1 MSYMKT
7 KNYSALKSGSDI
19 RGIAVKTAKSDVT
32 LTGEA
37 ICDITRAYLKW
48 LAGRCGKETVTVAL
62 GNDVRISCEAI
73 CTAIEQV
80 AVNCGCRIVYLGMTT
95 TPAMF
100 TVLNESGWA
109 LDGSIMVTAS
119 HLPFDRNGLKFFT
132 PDGGLSGEDIS
143 EILRIAENGEFLPYG
158 EGSVEERNYLDLYCK
173 KLVSVVRAGTNKTAP
188 LFGKRIIVDASNGVG
203 GFFAKKVLQPLGA
216 ITDGSI
222 NLLPDGN
229 FPNHEPNPENPEAIK
244 CIADAVVNTHA
255 EMGIIFDTDVDRAA
269 IVDISGKVLNR
280 DSLIA
285 LTSALLLKDG
295 PATIVTD
302 SVTCDGLTAFIEK
315 RGGKHVRFKRGYRNV
330 IDEAKR
336 RSAEGEHCPLAIET
350 SGHAAFEE
358 NYFMDDG
365 AYLVC
370 KLLVAYALQAEKGA
384 ALIDLIDDLET
395 PAEEGE
401 VRLTFTP
408 RSKDFKLEG
417 ARVIEEVR
425 FFMGMEKGATLPGN
439 DYEGARVSFDKENG
453 DGWLLIR
460 QSVHDPVLPVNFASS
475 TEGGT
480 KIMAKKLYSMVEK
493 YPFLNSRPL
502 KQFIER

>member
-1 MSYMKT
+1 MKT

-37 ICDITRAYLKW
+37 VCDIARAFLKW
-48 LAGRCGKETVTVAL
+48 LAVRCGKQTVTVAL
-62 GNDVRISCEAI
+62 GNDVRISCEVIRA
-73 CTAIEQV
+73 AVEQV
-80 AVNCGCRIVYLGMTT
+80 AVGCGCRIIYCGMTT

-100 TVLNESGWA
+100 AVLAESGWD
-109 LDGSIMVTAS
+109 LDGSVMITAS

-132 PDGGLSGEDIS
+132 PDGGLSADDIS
-143 EILRIAENGEFLPYG
+143 EILSMAERGEGLPDG
-158 EGSVEERNYLDLYCK
+158 EGSVEERSYLDLYCK
-173 KLVSVVRAGTNKTAP
+173 KLVSVVRAGANQTAP

-222 NLLPDGN
+222 NLHPDGN
-229 FPNHEPNPENPEAIK
+229 FPNHEPNPENPEAVK

-255 EMGIIFDTDVDRAA
+255 ELGVIFDTDVDRAA
-269 IVDISGKVLNR
+269 IVDISGKVINR

-285 LTSALLLKDG
+285 LTSALVLKDG

-302 SVTCDGLTAFIEK
+302 SVTGDGLTEFIEK

-330 IDEAKR
+330 IDEAIR
-336 RSAEGEHCPLAIET
+336 RNAEGERCPLAIET

-384 ALIDLIDDLET
+384 ALADLIDDLEL

-401 VRLTFTP
+401 VRLSFTP

-417 ARVIEEVR
+417 ERVIDEIK
-425 FFMGMEKGATLPGN
+425 FFMNMEKGATLSEN
-439 DYEGARVSFDKENG
+439 DYEGARISFDKENG

-460 QSVHDPVLPVNFASS
+460 QSVHDPVLPVNFASMS
-475 TEGGT
+475 AGGV
-480 KIMAKKLYSMVEK
+480 KIMAAKLYSMVEK
-493 YPFLNSRPL
+493 YPFLNTRPL
-502 KQFIER
+502 KQFIEK